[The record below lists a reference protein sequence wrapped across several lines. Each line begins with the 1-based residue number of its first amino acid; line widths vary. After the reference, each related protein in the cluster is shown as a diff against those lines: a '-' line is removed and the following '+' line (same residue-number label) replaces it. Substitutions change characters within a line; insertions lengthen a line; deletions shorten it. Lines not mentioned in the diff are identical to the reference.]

1 MNSMREFPCGPVV
14 GTLCF
19 LTKEGM
25 RFDPCSVGELR
36 SLKLKGGVGEKK
48 EHELLILNF
57 QLERMLGCVKFS
69 A

>member
-48 EHELLILNF
+48 RARAFNT
-57 QLERMLGCVKFS
+57 
-69 A
+69 